1 MTLKFE
7 KRSSIAVKMQKRRRK
22 MFQSI
27 ETIILCFLLLVTFAM
42 ILATFMTFKSEL
54 EKDHHYVKELILLSM
69 PSTVNVTTS
78 VRGNLGPPSVLVE
91 PSVERWL
98 KDRWQAAS
106 DMHGSAIKGGH
117 WVTLN
122 FINPINKN
130 QKDIVLVKK
139 IVLDWESAF
148 SEDYV
153 LKGSIQQPSPERQ
166 SFVIYDSYSGENADV
181 NYRNKK
187 AKRTIEEYGQS
198 PWVQFKMPL
207 HIIHTIELNEAI
219 SLDTLHLEI
228 RKPGK
233 HGWGVSLWKFEVF
246 GTKPSML

>member
-1 MTLKFE
+1 LTLNFE
-7 KRSSIAVKMQKRRRK
+7 EIGSIVVKMQKRRRK
-22 MFQSI
+22 MSQSNL

-42 ILATFMTFKSEL
+42 ILATLMTFHSEFVN
-54 EKDHHYVKELILLSM
+54 DHHYVKELILLSL

-122 FINPINKN
+122 FINPMNN
-130 QKDIVLVKK
+130 SQKDIVLVKK

-153 LKGSIQQPSPERQ
+153 LKGSFQQPSPERQ
-166 SFVIYDSYSGENADV
+166 SFVIYDSYSGENSDV

-198 PWVQFKMPL
+198 PGVQFKMPL
-207 HIIHTIELNEAI
+207 HIVHTIELNEAI
-219 SLDTLHLEI
+219 SLDTLYLEI

-233 HGWGVSLWKFEVF
+233 HGWGVSLWKIEVF
-246 GTKPSML
+246 GTK